1 MSDYTKDI
9 RKLIGT
15 RPLILPGSTILV
27 FNDAE
32 ELLLQHRSDT
42 KEWGLPGGN
51 MEPGESLQEAAERE
65 LFEETGLKAES
76 LRFLSVLSGEE
87 YYFQYPNGDEVYNV
101 IGVYQAVEPYG
112 KLTMDDGESL
122 DLQYFSTTALP
133 KNMDDRARKIIERTI
148 LRDS

>member
-1 MSDYTKDI
+1 
-9 RKLIGT
+9 
-15 RPLILPGSTILV
+15 
-27 FNDAE
+27 
-32 ELLLQHRSDT
+32 
-42 KEWGLPGGN
+42 